1 MNTAITIA
9 GIALVSLITAGLVTV
24 IAVGVAELCRKKEK

>member
-1 MNTAITIA
+1 MNTALTIA
-9 GIALVSLITAGLVTV
+9 GIALVSLVAAGLLTV